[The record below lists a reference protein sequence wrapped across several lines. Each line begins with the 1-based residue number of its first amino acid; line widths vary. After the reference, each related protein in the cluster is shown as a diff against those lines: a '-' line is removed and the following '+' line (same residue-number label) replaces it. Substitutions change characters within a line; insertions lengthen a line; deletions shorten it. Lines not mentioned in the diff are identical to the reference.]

1 MGFPGSVL
9 VGVLVGFYVSGSS
22 DADLKIT
29 AEPGDDVTLTCKAP
43 ENMKMKSLEWTRVD
57 LEEGEYVFVYRNRGI
72 NLDDQHESFRNRV
85 FLNNSQM
92 KDGDLSVVLKNVTV
106 NDTGTYT
113 CSVMRENDPDREMIL
128 IGSVHLSVIPPG
140 DKDGVSHGNLG
151 LIPLSGLLLLT
162 IFLLLVS

>member
-1 MGFPGSVL
+1 MSSPTECFLPVL
-9 VGVLVGFYVSGSS
+9 CNLYDLCSS

-140 DKDGVSHGNLG
+140 ESDVWLKNKR
-151 LIPLSGLLLLT
+151 
-162 IFLLLVS
+162 IFNHFLVL